1 MSVALGTDERGRA
14 GAAPRSLRRRARFG
28 IGGVGRRVA
37 AGNLGAAQPLQ
48 MAVSKQEVRAVRMP
62 AYLRIVI
69 TIAADDAAAPAYEA
83 VSQGFLLLAKS
94 PRNMP

>member
-1 MSVALGTDERGRA
+1 
-14 GAAPRSLRRRARFG
+14 
-28 IGGVGRRVA
+28 
-37 AGNLGAAQPLQ
+37 
-48 MAVSKQEVRAVRMP
+48 MP